1 MKKRLLVMAS
11 TFPRWK
17 NDTIPPFVYELS
29 KRLTKDFDVSV
40 LAPYSKGSKK
50 HEASDRMKIFRFKY
64 WFDKEQNLADGAI
77 LPSLKKNKFL
87 WLQVPFFV
95 LSEFVNM
102 LKICKKEQI
111 DAIHAH
117 WIIPQGFLAVLYKKI
132 FNKKIK
138 IVITTHG
145 SDIFC
150 IKFANP
156 IKKWVVNNCSV
167 LTVVSNAIKK
177 EVVKLGIKKEVPVE
191 IISMGVDLS
200 KFNPSKYDESIK
212 KRYGINGP
220 FLLFVGRLS
229 EKKGVKYLIEA
240 MSGIVKRFPNVKLLI
255 IGDGEEKDNLLKQ
268 AKKTGLFNKNI
279 IFTGAIPNSE
289 LPKYYAT
296 ADIFIGPS
304 IVGKRGDTEGFG
316 LVFVEAIGSGC
327 ATIGTDLPA
336 ISDII
341 IDGKTGFIVKQ
352 KSSEG
357 ISNKVIELLENKK
370 LHEII
375 KKEGREYVLN
385 KFDWNII
392 KNKYGDVIK

>member
-1 MKKRLLVMAS
+1 MAS